1 MKKVCVTG
9 ATGLLGTNVIL
20 KLLQNGYS
28 VTALVRQKSSW
39 LGEENENLKLVEAD
53 LLCDISVYL
62 TDMNC
67 IIHVAAETRQNLIRY
82 DEYRKVNYEA
92 VVNLFTHAELMGVR
106 KFLFV
111 STANTLGFGNTA
123 FLGSEKAPQIYPFTH
138 SLYAQSKLEAE
149 EYLLK
154 NSKNTDVII
163 VNPTFMIGAY
173 DSKPSSGKIIFWV
186 WKKKLIFYPK
196 GGKNFVHVED
206 AANGVVNAVEKG
218 KNGEKYLLANEN
230 LSYREFFKKVNR
242 ITRQNPIMIPIPN
255 KLLSFLGLIGDV
267 LRKFKIKTDLSSSN
281 MKALQISNYYS
292 NQKSIEELGVQY
304 QPIDKAIKDA
314 VQYFIENPVKN
325 KKTSS

>member
-62 TDMNC
+62 TDMDC

-92 VVNLFTHAELMGVR
+92 VVNLFTHAELMGVK

>member
-62 TDMNC
+62 TDINC

-92 VVNLFTHAELMGVR
+92 VVNLFTHAELMGVK

-186 WKKKLIFYPK
+186 WKKKLFFYPK

>member
-28 VTALVRQKSSW
+28 VTALVRKKSSW
-39 LGEENENLKLVEAD
+39 LGEENKNLKLLEAD
-53 LLCDISVYL
+53 LSSDISVHL
-62 TDMNC
+62 TDIDC
-67 IIHVAAETRQNLIRY
+67 IIHIAAETRQNLIRY

-92 VVNLFTHAELMGVR
+92 VVNLFTHAELMGVK

-123 FLGSEKAPQIYPFTH
+123 FRGSEKAPQIYPFTH
-138 SLYAQSKLEAE
+138 SFYAQSKQAAE
-149 EYLLK
+149 DYLLK
-154 NSKNTDVII
+154 KCKNTEVII

-173 DSKPSSGKIIFWV
+173 DSKPSSGKIIFWA

-206 AANGVVNAVEKG
+206 AANGIVNAVEKG

-230 LSYREFFKKVNR
+230 LSYRDFFKKVNR
-242 ITRQNPIMIPIPN
+242 ITKQNPIMIPIPN
-255 KLLSFLGLIGDV
+255 KLLSFLGLMGDG
-267 LRKFKIKTDLSSSN
+267 LRKLKIKTNLSSAN
-281 MKALQISNYYS
+281 MKALQIFNYYS

-304 QPIDKAIKDA
+304 RSIDKAIEEA
-314 VQYFIENPVKN
+314 VQYFIENPVRN